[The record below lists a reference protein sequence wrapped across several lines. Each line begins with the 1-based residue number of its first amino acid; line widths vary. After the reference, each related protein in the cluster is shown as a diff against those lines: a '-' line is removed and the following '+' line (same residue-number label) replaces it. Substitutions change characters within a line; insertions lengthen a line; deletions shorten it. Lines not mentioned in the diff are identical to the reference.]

1 MFEKFNLKD
10 GAFPLTPSDHD
21 GISWFGFEKLKHEF
35 QTIFER
41 SGSEPS
47 RLCVLNR
54 GRFGAGKTHA
64 AKYFSAQHS
73 QQQDVGNYFQ
83 FIPIVIESPKQP
95 QKAFVDF
102 SNRLFNAVTFDR
114 IIQASL
120 NLRRIGDIKR
130 LFSNLLNVTGS
141 EDIATALSKID
152 NDNRLL
158 TKRYLLGEGTA
169 KELRDIGVAK
179 RLVKDHEFA
188 LAIVGVLYL
197 LIHGQSEERETLSRI
212 VLWIDEMEDLVYFAT
227 RYYLPFTQA
236 LREVIDLTNYHMTI
250 MLNFTFSEPE
260 DLPTIENVLG
270 QAIMQRVNHHVIF
283 PPPTVSEMRDYL
295 LDLLKHNRAE
305 DTPCSPTFPFSNDAF
320 DLLTESVTSKTP
332 RFLNKLCDPLLRDL
346 KDDSAFDIKKTPEIQ
361 REVLEER
368 LPGILARLEEE
379 SG

>member
-1 MFEKFNLKD
+1 MFERFNLKD
-10 GAFPLTPSDHD
+10 SAFPVTPSDHD
-21 GISWFGFEKLKHEF
+21 EISWFGFEKLKHEF

-41 SGSEPS
+41 SGSEHL
-47 RLCVLNR
+47 RLYVLNR

-73 QQQDVGNYFQ
+73 RQKDVGNYFQ

-114 IIQASL
+114 IIQASH
-120 NLRRIGDIKR
+120 NLCRIGDIKK
-130 LFSNLLNVTGS
+130 LFSNLLNATGS

-212 VLWIDEMEDLVYFAT
+212 VLWIDEMEDLVYFPT

-236 LREVIDLTNYHMTI
+236 LREVIDRTNYHMTL
-250 MLNFTFSEPE
+250 MLNFTYSEPE
-260 DLPTIENVLG
+260 DLPAIENVLG

-283 PPPTVSEMRDYL
+283 QPPTVSEMRDYL
-295 LDLLKHNRAE
+295 LDLLKHNRVD

-320 DLLTESVTSKTP
+320 DLLIESVTSKTP
-332 RFLNKLCDPLLRDL
+332 RFLNKLCDSLLRGL
-346 KDDSAFDIKKTPEIQ
+346 KNDSTFDIKKTPEIH

-368 LPGILARLEEE
+368 LPEILARLEEE
-379 SG
+379 RG